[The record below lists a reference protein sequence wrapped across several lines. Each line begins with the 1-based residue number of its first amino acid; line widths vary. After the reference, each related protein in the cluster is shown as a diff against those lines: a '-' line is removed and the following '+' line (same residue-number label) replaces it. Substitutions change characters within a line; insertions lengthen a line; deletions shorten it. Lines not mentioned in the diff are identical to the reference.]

1 MGRVIIGVDPHKL
14 SATIEVLNEG
24 ERVLGGGRFG
34 TDRNGYRQML
44 TIGRRWPYRVWAV
57 EGCDGIGRHLAQ
69 RLVADGETV
78 LDVPAKLSARAREFS
93 TPDTAARPTPPTPN
107 PSPWSPSAL
116 RTWPRSASTTRWSPC
131 EPEAGTGS
139 LARSPDHPQGRTPGD
154 RSGAAGFRRREA
166 LPPRGSSSLWPASS
180 GERRRMSSSELLF
193 GPAAPGSAPTSSCW
207 RRRIRGSGWSS
218 RSSPRF
224 GTPDL
229 PHADAAFCCGTYGRS
244 TAIWIFSWRR
254 VATRSTPSPLRCCVR
269 LDRQRRSSRSL
280 RKSRCHA
287 GS

>member
-1 MGRVIIGVDPHKL
+1 VGRVIIGVDPHKL

-116 RTWPRSASTTRWSPC
+116 RTWARSASTTRWSPC

-139 LARSPDHPQGRTPGD
+139 LARSPDHPQGRTPGI
-154 RSGAAGFRRREA
+154 GAEPQVFVAGKRFHREVQAAFGRPHRAKGVGCHRANSYSARRRPGARRPPLVGAGGSEEA
-166 LPPRGSSSLWPASS
+166 GGRRDQVHALARRICRTLTPPSVAAPTAGRRLSGSSL
-180 GERRRMSSSELLF
+180 G
-193 GPAAPGSAPTSSCW
+193 GGW
-207 RRRIRGSGWSS
+207 R
-218 RSSPRF
+218 
-224 GTPDL
+224 
-229 PHADAAFCCGTYGRS
+229 HGRL
-244 TAIWIFSWRR
+244 R
-254 VATRSTPSPLRCCVR
+254 LRCAAVSGST
-269 LDRQRRSSRSL
+269 DRGDR
-280 RKSRCHA
+280 HGA
-287 GS
+287 